1 MQSGLTA
8 GTHSFRVWGWGP
20 YAQLVDDA
28 DATDFLDV
36 NLEMAVR
43 EYATMRGFEYL
54 LSDRSLFEQWA
65 TQANNTDVTP
75 AALANI
81 LGLWMSKWERR
92 RKQLREIRQLP

>member
-1 MQSGLTA
+1 
-8 GTHSFRVWGWGP
+8 
-20 YAQLVDDA
+20 
-28 DATDFLDV
+28 
-36 NLEMAVR
+36 
-43 EYATMRGFEYL
+43 MRGFEYL